1 MSKAR
6 FLKYNRTTNI
16 PSSLVA
22 ASPVGP
28 RIVGEPLGGLEVAT
42 VVVPAGGVAPGA
54 PCVVAPLARPVC
66 VPVLV
71 AEGQAVVA
79 LASPVVLVVEP
90 LVLVESLVL
99 VVEPRVAESL
109 VLVVESLVL
118 EVVVEPVVVEGLAV
132 VAASTTVWL
141 LTTSKEAAKE
151 PCARLI
157 LARCLPSPP
166 SIGVAGAALS

>member
-1 MSKAR
+1 M
-6 FLKYNRTTNI
+6 
-16 PSSLVA
+16 VA

-28 RIVGEPLGGLEVAT
+28 GIVGEPLGDLEVAT

-54 PCVVAPLARPVC
+54 PRVVAPLARTVC

-90 LVLVESLVL
+90 LVLV
-99 VVEPRVAESL
+99 VEPRVAESL
-109 VLVVESLVL
+109 VLVVKSLVL

-157 LARCLPSPP
+157 LTRSLPSPP